1 MLSLVNVSRRCG
13 TRPAHLITD
22 AVDESGAACVSCCVK
37 EIAALRSLLAKSIDY
52 AGLFPPC
59 SLELEPA
66 IKNQAAY
73 VRSAETWMLSTFVL
87 PVSRFNEAAPFLDGF
102 SSEYPI
108 RVSALGPAEENSAK
122 FKAALFS
129 IVQEIRRCQSTHQ
142 GRAQVEQLEMA
153 LPKEGIDGPLID
165 SIASEVAVL
174 KIKTFWEAPGAM
186 AAKVIELL
194 QKKATTDHLGFKLR
208 TGGVKADAFPST
220 AAVAG
225 ALAAAVS
232 HKVPIKFTAGLHHP
246 VRKHRDEVG
255 TKMHGFFNVLGAGVM
270 TAEHDWNAEQC
281 TAMLESEEPTDFQFT
296 DDAFSWRDWSIT
308 TNRIEQFRTVIT
320 SFGSCSFN
328 EPRED
333 LQELHLLATTDETT
347 WR

>member
-1 MLSLVNVSRRCG
+1 MREVSGGGRVLNE
-13 TRPAHLITD
+13 P
-22 AVDESGAACVSCCVK
+22 VDESGAACVSWWVK
-37 EIAALRSLLAKSIDY
+37 EVAALRSLLARSIDY

-73 VRSAETWMLSTFVL
+73 VRSAENWMLASFVL
-87 PVSRFNEAAPFLDGF
+87 PVSRLNEAAPFLDAF
-102 SSEYPI
+102 NSDYPM
-108 RVSALGPAEENSAK
+108 RVSALGPGEENPAK
-122 FKAALFS
+122 FKTALAN
-129 IVQEIRRCQSTHQ
+129 IVQEIRRFQSTHH

-153 LPKEGIDGPLID
+153 LPKDGIDASLID
-165 SIASEVAVL
+165 SIASEVAAL
-174 KIKTFWEAPGAM
+174 KIKTFWEAPAAM
-186 AAKVIELL
+186 AAKVIKLL
-194 QKKATTDHLGFKLR
+194 QERAMSDRLGCKLR

-255 TKMHGFFNVLGAGVM
+255 TKMHGFLNVLGAGVM
-270 TAEHDWNAEQC
+270 AAEHGWNAEQC
-281 TAMLESEEPTDFQFT
+281 AAMLESEEPGDFRFS
-296 DDAFSWRDWSIT
+296 DDTFSWRDWSIT
-308 TNRIEQFRTVIT
+308 PNRIEQFRTIVT

-333 LQELHLLATTDETT
+333 LRFLRLL
-347 WR
+347 